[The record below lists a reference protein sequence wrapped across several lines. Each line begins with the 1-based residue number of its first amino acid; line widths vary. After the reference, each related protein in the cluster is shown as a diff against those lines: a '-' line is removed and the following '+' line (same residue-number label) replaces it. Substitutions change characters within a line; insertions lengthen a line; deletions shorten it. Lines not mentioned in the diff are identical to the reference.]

1 MITREDLLKSSE
13 YWIEIIQNKV
23 YNDLLEF
30 IERNGASN
38 KDLAN
43 ILGISKG
50 RVSQILSGD
59 NLNFRLDTLV
69 KLCLAIEKI
78 PSFQM
83 EDIEKYIEADLKE
96 TEPIMFKKIPP
107 QSKTVTEEQS
117 YNFSDLSQLIRISAS
132 LSSTQRKT
140 SGEAE
145 TITEPAEAA

>member
-13 YWIEIIQNKV
+13 YWIEIIQNKI
-23 YNDLLEF
+23 YNDLMEY

-59 NLNFRLDTLV
+59 NLNFRLDSLV
-69 KLCLAIEKI
+69 KLCLAIDKI

-96 TEPIMFKKIPP
+96 TEPIMFKNIPTW
-107 QSKTVTEEQS
+107 SKTVTEKQT
-117 YNFSDLSQLIRISAS
+117 YDFSDFSQVTRISATL
-132 LSSTQRKT
+132 LSTHGKT
-140 SGEAE
+140 TGAAE
-145 TITEPAEAA
+145 TLSERAEAA

>member
-23 YNDLLEF
+23 YYDLMEY

-38 KDLAN
+38 KELAT

-59 NLNFRLDTLV
+59 SLNFRLDTLV

-96 TEPIMFKKIPP
+96 TEPIIFKAIPSR
-107 QSKTVTEEQS
+107 SKTVTEKQA
-117 YNFSDLSQLIRISAS
+117 YDFTDLSEVIKISTS
-132 LSSTQRKT
+132 LLSTLRKT
-140 SGEAE
+140 TGAIE
-145 TITEPAEAA
+145 TLSEHAEAA

>member
-23 YNDLLEF
+23 YNDLMEY

-50 RVSQILSGD
+50 RVSQIFSGD

-96 TEPIMFKKIPP
+96 TEPIIFKEIPTR
-107 QSKTVTEEQS
+107 SKTVTEEQA
-117 YNFSDLSQLIRISAS
+117 YDFTDLSEVIKISSS
-132 LSSTQRKT
+132 LLSTQRKT
-140 SGEAE
+140 TGAAE
-145 TITEPAEAA
+145 TLLEHAEAA